1 MVRGWSAGGAAG
13 GAAAAAAVVPNPLDI
28 SPSMIAASLR
38 ISLSPSVGQAELN
51 PHAGRRI
58 HRLAVPVC
66 RRERDFLRGSG
77 RRLIEAVAE
86 SDDNAIDLNGTVG
99 QKYQIEDHVP
109 LDSQT
114 APFRG
119 VLRTRFGHNV
129 DHRSRGVGGR
139 GSLLRSVCRDSR
151 VGKSGALHCAM
162 FAAARRRIRYA
173 IAQTGARV
181 RASDALVPSGAISV
195 PGTARQRLKTQA
207 IDVCGLVRLPFA
219 RTPVRVA
226 ESSGLHFV
234 QLKLNP

>member
-1 MVRGWSAGGAAG
+1 MVLGWSAGV
-13 GAAAAAAVVPNPLDI
+13 AAAAAAVVPNPLDI

-58 HRLAVPVC
+58 HRLAVPLC
-66 RRERDFLRGSG
+66 RLELDFLRGLDRG
-77 RRLIEAVAE
+77 LIEAVAE
-86 SDDNAIDLNGTVG
+86 SADNAIDLNGTVR

-139 GSLLRSVCRDSR
+139 SSLLRRLYLDARPTGS
-151 VGKSGALHCAM
+151 
-162 FAAARRRIRYA
+162 AA
-173 IAQTGARV
+173 
-181 RASDALVPSGAISV
+181 
-195 PGTARQRLKTQA
+195 
-207 IDVCGLVRLPFA
+207 
-219 RTPVRVA
+219 
-226 ESSGLHFV
+226 
-234 QLKLNP
+234 